1 MSENEGRQGKMK
13 QSALK
18 WTVLGGVLVFIIL
31 YGMEMSSTG
40 IERIYGPIE
49 GSGASSI
56 TLSPQTDYPEEGA
69 RPSIKDTSAGLSD
82 AAERKIAKLE
92 EELAEVREIA
102 ERNIRGQRLPGVTG
116 DPDVPAVNKL
126 ADGTAGMLQSVTTS
140 GIRFVVSLFDS
151 VTN

>member
-1 MSENEGRQGKMK
+1 MK
-13 QSALK
+13 RSALK
-18 WTVLGGVLVFIIL
+18 WTVLGGVLVFIVL

-56 TLSPQTDYPEEGA
+56 SLSQQADSSVEGVT
-69 RPSIKDTSAGLSD
+69 SSVKDTPTGLTD

-102 ERNIRGQRLPGVTG
+102 ERNNRGQRLPGVSG

-126 ADGTAGMLQSVTTS
+126 ADGTAGMLQSVTTG